1 MHFIFWT
8 KKKKMREFILR
19 LPQELEDKIR
29 EYVFYNTDKFKLLL
43 EKYPLSFDLFN
54 GLTKNQVNRIYK
66 SACIFK
72 FLSWSNGGY
81 YSNKIRENIRWL
93 FPTYY
98 HDNYLVDRRRLC
110 AANHPSVYTF
120 AERIQPP
127 FHFNKDWSCGGKR
140 FEPSRLECMQSIIQF
155 CDHIMEFPRRYKN
168 RWLQE
173 YCDKIVYQMIICVLI
188 LKRNNES
195 RIGKP

>member
-1 MHFIFWT
+1 
-8 KKKKMREFILR
+8 MREFILR

-29 EYVFYNTDKFKLLL
+29 EYVFYNTDKILLLL

-54 GLTKNQVNRIYK
+54 GLTKNQVNRVYK
-66 SACIFK
+66 SACIAK

-81 YSNKIRENIRWL
+81 YGNMFKEHIRCL
-93 FPTYY
+93 FPMYY
-98 HDNYLVDRRRLC
+98 HDNHLVDRRHLC
-110 AANHPSVYTF
+110 AANHPSVYMF

-140 FEPSRLECMQSIIQF
+140 FEPSRLECMQSIVQF
-155 CDHIMEFPRRYKN
+155 CYHIIDFPRRYKN
-168 RWLQE
+168 KWLQE

-188 LKRNNES
+188 VKRNNES
-195 RIGKP
+195 RV